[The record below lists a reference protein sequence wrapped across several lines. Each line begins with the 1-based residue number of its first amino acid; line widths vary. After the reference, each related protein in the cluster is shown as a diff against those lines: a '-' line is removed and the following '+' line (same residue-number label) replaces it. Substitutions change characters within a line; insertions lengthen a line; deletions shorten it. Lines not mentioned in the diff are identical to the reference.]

1 MKQRPR
7 ELELLASAAA
17 AAGIACAEAPCRC
30 CWHSSFPWCFP
41 PRPRPALSDV
51 ELHQAIKFSPAG
63 EQLLALGKRG
73 ESGSGPDRFCKPTQ
87 VAVGRTGAIYVSG
100 EPCAPCRVRC
110 VCRWAEPV
118 CRAP

>member
-1 MKQRPR
+1 MSLSYQP
-7 ELELLASAAA
+7 ELPPPPALHALRLHAA
-17 AAGIACAEAPCRC
+17 AAGTQVSPGLSRLA
-30 CWHSSFPWCFP
+30 
-41 PRPRPALSDV
+41 PRPALSDV

-63 EQLLALGKRG
+63 KQLLALGKRG
-73 ESGSGPDRFCKPTQ
+73 QSGSGPDRFCKPTQ

-110 VCRWAEPV
+110 VRRWAEPV